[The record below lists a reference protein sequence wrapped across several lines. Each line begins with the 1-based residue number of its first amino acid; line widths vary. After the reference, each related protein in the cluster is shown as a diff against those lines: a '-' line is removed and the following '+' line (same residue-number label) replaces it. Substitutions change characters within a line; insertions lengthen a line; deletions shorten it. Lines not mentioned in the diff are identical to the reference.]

1 MLLSGTDH
9 HLAGLG
15 TMAEALT
22 PELEG
27 KEGYEGVL
35 NNKVAA
41 LPELLKDAGYYT
53 LMSGKWHLGLKPEYF
68 PIKKGLNVLLHYY
81 LVQLII
87 IYLKLIFQKTKFHA
101 YLSQQKDSM
110 QKMMSFRKNCLKD
123 FIHQIIL
130 PLAF

>member
-53 LMSGKWHLGLKPEYF
+53 IMSGKWHLGLKPEYF

-81 LVQLII
+81 QVQLII
-87 IYLKLIFQKTKFHA
+87 IYLKRIFQKSKFHA
-101 YLSQQKDSM
+101 YLSPQKDSM
-110 QKMMSFRKNCLKD
+110 QKMMSFQKNCHKG